1 VAAPTYRVG
10 PSDFFTPGDLEAD
23 GATLDAQVAT
33 LDAELEGNERIPQ
46 SFADQWTLW
55 KARWAI
61 FYDDHFSGFFS
72 AFLSSFNNSNRDDL
86 IRYENQFAEFE
97 RKARELGAEVVA
109 PVQPSTGTK
118 DTFGDHL
125 REQLDEA
132 PSLGP
137 SVTTIVVVVVAVVLA
152 IVVWKAR

>member
-1 VAAPTYRVG
+1 MYRIG

-33 LDAELEGNERIPQ
+33 LDAELEGNEAIPQ
-46 SFADQWTLW
+46 SFQDQWTVW
-55 KARWAI
+55 KASWAI

-72 AFLSSFNNSNRDDL
+72 AFVSSFNNSNRDDL
-86 IRYENQFAEFE
+86 IRYENQYAEYE
-97 RKARELGAEVVA
+97 RRARELGSVVVA
-109 PVQPSTGTK
+109 PVVPSTGTQ

-125 REQLDEA
+125 RDQVDKA
-132 PSLGP
+132 PSILP
-137 SVTTIVVVVVAVVLA
+137 AASSVVVIVVAIIVA